1 VRRQAI
7 ALGVAAPA
15 LALALAACGGSSSST
30 ANTASPTATSSSTT
44 TAGPSTSTGTS
55 SSQGTTLQLEAN
67 ASGQLE
73 FDKTSL
79 EAPAGEVTIVMTN
92 PSSTPHDVAIEGNGV
107 DVVGKTVTNGGT
119 STVTADL
126 SPGTYT
132 FLCTVDSHAD
142 AGMKGTLTVT
152 G

>member
-1 VRRQAI
+1 MRRQAF

-15 LALALAACGGSSSST
+15 LALVLAACGGGSSNST
-30 ANTASPTATSSSTT
+30 TAANPTTTGSTT
-44 TAGPSTSTGTS
+44 TSPTTSTGAS
-55 SSQGTTLQLEAN
+55 SSQATTLQLEAN

-92 PSSTPHDVAIEGNGV
+92 PSSTPHDIAIEGNGV
-107 DVVGKTVTNGGT
+107 NEVGKTVTDGGT

-126 SPGTYT
+126 APGTYT